1 MDLQGRVYKY
11 FTDFT
16 GVRSSLNTAIL
27 VWQAHYGYI
36 SPSITMNWMA
46 IAQDYDLRYIG
57 DLDIQNK
64 FALGIYQL
72 DPVPEQTVT
81 LSTGSF
87 DLTGFPL
94 ESRRTTVSLEPGI
107 LSISAP
113 ELYYDPPMSRP
124 LRPGELTIVGGDL
137 SAVPESGFGSASASS
152 IAFYLFHKEAPD
164 TSMTTGT
171 FSLVGGDLDAVTP
184 GPPFGTATV
193 GQINL
198 YLFMKV

>member
-46 IAQDYDLRYIG
+46 IAQDYELQYTG

-87 DLTGFPL
+87 SISGFPL
-94 ESRRTTVSLEPGI
+94 ESRRTSIELEPGI
-107 LSISAP
+107 LFISAP
-113 ELYYDPPMSRP
+113 ELYYDPPMARP
-124 LRPGELTIVGGDL
+124 LRPGALTITGGDL
-137 SAVPESGFGSASASS
+137 LVVPETEFGEASASS
-152 IAFYLFHKEAPD
+152 LAFYLFHKAAAD
-164 TSMTTGT
+164 TSMTSGT
-171 FSLVGGDLDAVTP
+171 FSIVGGDLDAILP
-184 GPPFGTATV
+184 GPVFETATV

-198 YLFMKV
+198 YIFMKV